1 MNLYF
6 ATLGMI
12 VCASLLGY
20 YICRPNPMLHILKK
34 YVFESL
40 KDVSF
45 ISFFDDCVPEIYQ
58 PDATNRGTYANPL
71 RIYFKT
77 HYSFNIQAIQRIM
90 YRTFLARIFYLGKTS
105 VVCMKFE
112 IQDHDNARC
121 ILREFRG
128 RKKIE
133 YLILIKRKKVRADE
147 LTPHARSLISVSIA
161 YRIKRF

>member
-1 MNLYF
+1 
-6 ATLGMI
+6 
-12 VCASLLGY
+12 
-20 YICRPNPMLHILKK
+20 MLHILKK